1 MDAGSGRG
9 AGHAGGRAGERAPVA
24 WRPMEPT
31 PLSEAKARL
40 AAEVDRRAD
49 LLVDVSRQIHAHP
62 ELCFEERFAHD
73 LLTEVL
79 EGEGLAVTRSARGVG
94 TAFEATAGSS
104 GPRVAVVCEYDALP
118 GIGHA
123 CGHNVIAAAGL
134 GAGLAAA
141 ALAESLG
148 GQVLVVGSP
157 AEEGGGGKVPLID
170 GGTFEGVAAALMV
183 HPADADLAAM
193 DVVALHQVHVTY
205 HGDAAHAAAA
215 PHQGRN
221 ALDAAVLG
229 YVNVAALRQHIA
241 PAERVHGII
250 TDGGD
255 RANIVPAFA
264 RAEWIVRSSTVVG
277 LEALKVRVMTCL
289 QAGAEAAGCEMRVEW
304 IDPVYADMIDSA
316 AIVERYAANAR
327 TLGRTVRPPSPSARV
342 VGSTDMG
349 NVSYALPSIHPMI
362 KVAPPGVP
370 IHTPAFAGF
379 AGGPEGDRAVL
390 DGAKALA
397 FTVADL
403 WLDTGLV
410 DRARGDWQAE
420 IAARSSGDEAA
431 DA

>member
-1 MDAGSGRG
+1 
-9 AGHAGGRAGERAPVA
+9 
-24 WRPMEPT
+24 MEPT

-40 AAEVDRRAD
+40 AAEIDKRAD
-49 LLVDVSRQIHAHP
+49 LLIDVSHQIHANP

-73 LLTEVL
+73 LLTGVL
-79 EGEGLAVTRSARGVG
+79 EGEGLAVARSARGVA
-94 TAFEATAGSS
+94 TAFEAAAGSS

-141 ALAESLG
+141 ALADALG
-148 GQVLVVGSP
+148 GRVLVVGTP

-170 GGTFEGVAAALMV
+170 GGTFADVEAALMV

-193 DVVALHQVHVTY
+193 DVVALHQLHVTY
-205 HGDAAHAAAA
+205 AGEAAHAAAA
-215 PHQGRN
+215 PHRGRN

-229 YVNVAALRQHIA
+229 YVNVAALRQHID
-241 PAERVHGII
+241 PSERVHGII

-255 RANIVPAFA
+255 RPNIVPHFA
-264 RAEWIVRSSTVVG
+264 RAEWIVRSSTVSR
-277 LEALKVRVMTCL
+277 LEALERRVLTCL
-289 QAGAEAAGCEMRVEW
+289 QAGTDAAGCEMQVEW
-304 IDPVYADMIDSA
+304 IDPVYADMIDNA
-316 AIVERYAANAR
+316 AIVERYRANALA
-327 TLGRTVRPPSPSARV
+327 LGRTVRAPSPSARV

-349 NVSYALPSIHPMI
+349 NVSYALPAIHPMI
-362 KVAPPGVP
+362 QVAPPGVP

-379 AGGPEGDRAVL
+379 AAGPEGDRAVI

-403 WLDTGLV
+403 WLDAGLV
-410 DRARGDWQAE
+410 ERARAE
-420 IAARSSGDEAA
+420 WRAELGARGGAP
-431 DA
+431 

>member
-1 MDAGSGRG
+1 
-9 AGHAGGRAGERAPVA
+9 
-24 WRPMEPT
+24 MEPT

-40 AAEVDRRAD
+40 AAEIDKRAD
-49 LLVDVSRQIHAHP
+49 LLIDVSHQIHANP

-73 LLTEVL
+73 LLTGVL
-79 EGEGLAVTRSARGVG
+79 EGEGLAVARSARGVA
-94 TAFEATAGSS
+94 TAFEAAAGSS

-141 ALAESLG
+141 ALADALG
-148 GQVLVVGSP
+148 GRVLVVGTP

-170 GGTFEGVAAALMV
+170 GGTFADVEAALMV

-193 DVVALHQVHVTY
+193 DVVALHQLHVTY
-205 HGDAAHAAAA
+205 AGEAAHAAAA
-215 PHQGRN
+215 PHRGRN

-229 YVNVAALRQHIA
+229 YVNVAALRQHID
-241 PAERVHGII
+241 PSERVHGII

-255 RANIVPAFA
+255 RPNIVPHFA
-264 RAEWIVRSSTVVG
+264 RAEWIVRSSTVSR
-277 LEALKVRVMTCL
+277 LEALERRVLTCL
-289 QAGAEAAGCEMRVEW
+289 QAGTDAAGCEMQVEW
-304 IDPVYADMIDSA
+304 IDPVYADMIDNA
-316 AIVERYAANAR
+316 AIVERYRANALA
-327 TLGRTVRPPSPSARV
+327 LGRTVRAPSPSARV

-349 NVSYALPSIHPMI
+349 NVSYALPAIHPMI
-362 KVAPPGVP
+362 QVAPPGVP

-379 AGGPEGDRAVL
+379 AAGPEGDRAVI

-403 WLDTGLV
+403 WLDAGLV
-410 DRARGDWQAE
+410 ERARAE
-420 IAARSSGDEAA
+420 WRAELGARDGAP
-431 DA
+431 